1 MYKIIPYE
9 NIKTICNSILG
20 QKSPIPFEKKALL
33 AMYFSELL
41 SMSFY
46 EIEHILDSMTREMM
60 YQILYLDKQF
70 VENIYTKFSQ
80 YQLEEI
86 MRDMFNYMITVKEVN
101 RNMELLKSDE
111 KPTIAQ

>member
-1 MYKIIPYE
+1 MPYE
-9 NIKTICNSILG
+9 NIKIISNSILG
-20 QKSPIPFEKKALL
+20 QKRPIPFEKKALL

-46 EIEHILDSMTREMM
+46 EIENILDSMTREMM

-70 VENIYTKFSQ
+70 VENFYTKFSQ
-80 YQLEEI
+80 SRLEE
-86 MRDMFNYMITVKEVN
+86 MMLDMFNYMITVKEVN
-101 RNMELLKSDE
+101 RNMELLKSNK

>member
-1 MYKIIPYE
+1 MPYE
-9 NIKTICNSILG
+9 NIKIISNSILG
-20 QKSPIPFEKKALL
+20 QKRPIPFEKKALL

-46 EIEHILDSMTREMM
+46 EIENILDSMTREMM

-70 VENIYTKFSQ
+70 VENFYTKFSQ
-80 YQLEEI
+80 SQLEE
-86 MRDMFNYMITVKEVN
+86 MMLDMFNYMITVKEVN

>member
-1 MYKIIPYE
+1 MPYE
-9 NIKTICNSILG
+9 NIKTISNSILG
-20 QKSPIPFEKKALL
+20 QKRPIPFEKKALL

-80 YQLEEI
+80 SRLEEMMLDI
-86 MRDMFNYMITVKEVN
+86 FNYLITVKEVN